1 MIRGLYTAVSAMITN
16 QQKQN
21 VVVNNLAN
29 MDTNGYKSKQLLTKS
44 FDELKLE
51 GYNNYAN
58 GTKQKQ
64 IIGDISPGISMDETI
79 TNFNQGPIK
88 TTDNKMDVAIQGKG
102 FFLVSDAAG
111 NQFYTRNGNFRTEGA
126 QSPCRTACP
135 YRCSPPA
142 PAGQPEPA
150 AAGLRSVPGY

>member
-51 GYNNYAN
+51 GYNNYA
-58 GTKQKQ
+58 
-64 IIGDISPGISMDETI
+64 
-79 TNFNQGPIK
+79 
-88 TTDNKMDVAIQGKG
+88 
-102 FFLVSDAAG
+102 
-111 NQFYTRNGNFRTEGA
+111 
-126 QSPCRTACP
+126 
-135 YRCSPPA
+135 
-142 PAGQPEPA
+142 
-150 AAGLRSVPGY
+150 